1 MQDSIIKQYYDAL
14 ADGELHARRCND
26 CKGYTFPP
34 TTACEHCGST
44 KIEGVV
50 LSGRGKL
57 HFCSHGMAPP
67 PNPRFDSLAPMEYGH
82 IILEEGIVVQAIV
95 NDVEPTP
102 EALSTLFERGPVDV
116 EADII
121 RVEGLPVL
129 AFSLR

>member
-1 MQDSIIKQYYDAL
+1 
-14 ADGELHARRCND
+14 
-26 CKGYTFPP
+26 
-34 TTACEHCGST
+34 
-44 KIEGVV
+44 
-50 LSGRGKL
+50 
-57 HFCSHGMAPP
+57 MA
-67 PNPRFDSLAPMEYGH
+67 YGH

-102 EALSTLFERGPVDV
+102 DALSTLFERGPVDV